1 VPAVSLED
9 LGGWPGVLG
18 PLLAGQDLTSTQA
31 SAALADVLDG
41 RSTPAQLA
49 AFIVALRMKGET
61 VEEMTGLVRAMF
73 DACTPV
79 VLPPGVAPVD
89 TCGTG
94 GSSVRRVAAF
104 NVSTIA
110 SFVIAGAGAPVC
122 KHGNRAASSTSG
134 SADLLEALG
143 VAIDLGPVGVAR
155 CVVEAGM
162 GFCFAPRFHPAM
174 RHAGPTRREL
184 GVPTVFN
191 VLGPMA
197 NPAGVRHQVIGVA
210 DPSMA
215 EKMIGVLSA
224 RGAERA
230 LVVTGHDGLDELTTT
245 TTSTVHELRD
255 GQVRTYVVDPTE
267 LGLSLASVDSIRGGD
282 ATRNVALAAS
292 VLAGDA
298 GPHRDMVLLNA
309 AAGLVAAGVADDLAT
324 GFEAAA
330 ASVDGGK
337 AADVVARMVSVSQAA
352 KADEV

>member
-1 VPAVSLED
+1 
-9 LGGWPGVLG
+9 
-18 PLLAGQDLTSTQA
+18 
-31 SAALADVLDG
+31 
-41 RSTPAQLA
+41 
-49 AFIVALRMKGET
+49 
-61 VEEMTGLVRAMF
+61 
-73 DACTPV
+73 
-79 VLPPGVAPVD
+79 
-89 TCGTG
+89 
-94 GSSVRRVAAF
+94 
-104 NVSTIA
+104 
-110 SFVIAGAGAPVC
+110 
-122 KHGNRAASSTSG
+122 
-134 SADLLEALG
+134 
-143 VAIDLGPVGVAR
+143 
-155 CVVEAGM
+155 
-162 GFCFAPRFHPAM
+162 
-174 RHAGPTRREL
+174 
-184 GVPTVFN
+184 
-191 VLGPMA
+191 MA

-309 AAGLVAAGVADDLAT
+309 AAGLVAAGVADDLAA